1 MKSLAAFF
9 AGLTFGV
16 GLIVSGMISPSKV
29 IGFLD
34 LAGHWDPSLGFVMGG
49 ALAVSAVGYAWAQR
63 RGRTALGE
71 EALSLPARTPVDRR
85 LLGGAALFGI
95 GWGIGG
101 FCPGPGLVGLATLA
115 PDAVVFVAAMLAG
128 MVLANRALGRPPAA
142 QGDRDA

>member
-1 MKSLAAFF
+1 MRSLAAFF

-49 ALAVSAVGYAWAQR
+49 ALAVSAVGFAWAQR
-63 RGRTALGE
+63 RGRAALGD
-71 EALSLPARTPVDRR
+71 EALALPARTPIDRR

-115 PDAVVFVAAMLAG
+115 PDAIVFVAAMLAG
-128 MVLANRALGRPPAA
+128 MVLANRWFGRAPAA
-142 QGDRDA
+142 RGDRDA

>member
-1 MKSLAAFF
+1 MRSLAAFF

-49 ALAVSAVGYAWAQR
+49 ALAVSAVGFVWAQR
-63 RGRTALGE
+63 RGRAALGD
-71 EALSLPARTPVDRR
+71 EALALPARTPIDRR

-115 PDAVVFVAAMLAG
+115 PDAAVFVAAMLAG
-128 MVLANRALGRPPAA
+128 MVLANRWSGPTPAA
-142 QGDRDA
+142 RGDRDA